1 MLFIRGVLFTS
12 SVNTK
17 PPPAVQLIK
26 MSTYLCI
33 FSLLSTVSSLD
44 PLETLLQSPISEARC
59 LAACLMLP
67 SAGSRAQCLQ
77 VCRFRQQH
85 PDTDLCRVPG
95 LCVDLGCQVAC
106 QDITLLPHTGMFTS
120 FTRSGC
126 RLSWSVGEMMEGAN
140 VVFVV
145 AGQDYSAMW
154 SLVAANITED
164 HVELEPGLGH
174 RIRSLAVIA
183 VSMSGVE
190 DILHVRIPHNLGCPH
205 TLETVS
211 QVSSFWSGLETWQLA
226 AVISLSVLVSA
237 LFVIMLLVICCG
249 RKKTPTLTYLEHK
262 GRRSIS
268 SNVKGKSE
276 KFNNIGHN
284 SILENSY
291 VTLPSSAS
299 SSATSIDYLENC

>member
-1 MLFIRGVLFTS
+1 
-12 SVNTK
+12 
-17 PPPAVQLIK
+17 
-26 MSTYLCI
+26 
-33 FSLLSTVSSLD
+33 
-44 PLETLLQSPISEARC
+44 
-59 LAACLMLP
+59 
-67 SAGSRAQCLQ
+67 
-77 VCRFRQQH
+77 
-85 PDTDLCRVPG
+85 
-95 LCVDLGCQVAC
+95 
-106 QDITLLPHTGMFTS
+106 
-120 FTRSGC
+120 
-126 RLSWSVGEMMEGAN
+126 MMKEAN

-249 RKKTPTLTYLEHK
+249 RKKTPTLTYLEQK

-268 SNVKGKSE
+268 SNLKGKSG
-276 KFNNIGHN
+276 KLNSIGHN

-299 SSATSIDYLENC
+299 SSASSIDYLENC